1 MERLFC
7 LEFLPNPV
15 AWQFAAILT
24 QRKILHQPKT
34 EKMTMPIA
42 YEKPDVPRV
51 ATMVIFPLAW
61 SVVEYKIRS

>member
-1 MERLFC
+1 
-7 LEFLPNPV
+7 
-15 AWQFAAILT
+15 
-24 QRKILHQPKT
+24 
-34 EKMTMPIA
+34 MTMPIA